1 MSMSKGGCNASACTA
16 VLAGPAGDGL
26 RGPGGPRDG
35 PGSRSSVFDRLYS
48 AGRPHSAPAAAA
60 DRDRDRDRQRDRELE
75 RTHSRDRDRHTD
87 RDADSLRAAAAGSGS
102 RPPITSRLSSRV
114 VAAAAAAG
122 DDENRPEQQ
131 RNGVLSR
138 LSSGDPRD
146 KQQQHDDAEQQQ
158 QQQPSGGSR
167 KRLLSAVLIN
177 GQARSLS
184 ASLDDV
190 AVAEAAA
197 PVEPPPKRPAVA
209 VDEGTKKR
217 TRRLFGALLQGTL
230 KKAK

>member
-1 MSMSKGGCNASACTA
+1 
-16 VLAGPAGDGL
+16 VPAGDN
-26 RGPGGPRDG
+26 
-35 PGSRSSVFDRLYS
+35 
-48 AGRPHSAPAAAA
+48 
-60 DRDRDRDRQRDRELE
+60 
-75 RTHSRDRDRHTD
+75 
-87 RDADSLRAAAAGSGS
+87 
-102 RPPITSRLSSRV
+102 
-114 VAAAAAAG
+114 
-122 DDENRPEQQ
+122 ENQPEQQ

-138 LSSGDPRD
+138 LGSGDARD
-146 KQQQHDDAEQQQ
+146 KQQQQQQQHDEADQQ
-158 QQQPSGGSR
+158 QQQPGGSR

-190 AVAEAAA
+190 AVAEAVA
-197 PVEPPPKRPAVA
+197 PSEPPPKRPAVP

>member
-1 MSMSKGGCNASACTA
+1 
-16 VLAGPAGDGL
+16 
-26 RGPGGPRDG
+26 
-35 PGSRSSVFDRLYS
+35 
-48 AGRPHSAPAAAA
+48 
-60 DRDRDRDRQRDRELE
+60 
-75 RTHSRDRDRHTD
+75 
-87 RDADSLRAAAAGSGS
+87 
-102 RPPITSRLSSRV
+102 
-114 VAAAAAAG
+114 VAAAPAG
-122 DDENRPEQQ
+122 DDENQPEQ

-138 LSSGDPRD
+138 LSSGDVWD

-158 QQQPSGGSR
+158 QQQPGGSR

-190 AVAEAAA
+190 AVAEAVT
-197 PVEPPPKRPAVA
+197 PSEPPPKRPAVP
-209 VDEGTKKR
+209 VDEGTRKR

>member
-1 MSMSKGGCNASACTA
+1 VGAA
-16 VLAGPAGDGL
+16 
-26 RGPGGPRDG
+26 
-35 PGSRSSVFDRLYS
+35 
-48 AGRPHSAPAAAA
+48 APA
-60 DRDRDRDRQRDRELE
+60 
-75 RTHSRDRDRHTD
+75 
-87 RDADSLRAAAAGSGS
+87 
-102 RPPITSRLSSRV
+102 
-114 VAAAAAAG
+114 
-122 DDENRPEQQ
+122 DDENRPEQ
-131 RNGVLSR
+131 RNGVLGR
-138 LSSGDPRD
+138 LSSGDHRD

-158 QQQPSGGSR
+158 QQQPGGSR

-190 AVAEAAA
+190 SVAEAAAA
-197 PVEPPPKRPAVA
+197 PVEPPPKRPAVP